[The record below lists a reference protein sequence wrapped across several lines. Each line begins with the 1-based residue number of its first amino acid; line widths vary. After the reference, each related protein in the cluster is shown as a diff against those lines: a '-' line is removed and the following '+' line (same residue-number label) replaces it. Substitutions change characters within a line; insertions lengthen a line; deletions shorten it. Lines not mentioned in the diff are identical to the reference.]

1 MAFHNITVF
10 YCTDLWSN
18 KCSLHGEHRIYIY
31 IYIYIWYRMI
41 WLLSD
46 LSLHI
51 ITIQISISPHSWR
64 WKITVKCDT
73 CVRRLPSLQSR
84 SYHSFSE
91 EQHQSRHFDPTALE
105 QLVELLPHGCWT
117 SARRTEGICFAPLCP
132 FSPLLCLNLL
142 CFLYTSLWLE
152 TAAKHLWQH
161 FKNEC
166 ISDVSKL
173 GAPSLSPV
181 LPPFVWVCV
190 MWVRV
195 CACMSFF

>member
-1 MAFHNITVF
+1 MLT
-10 YCTDLWSN
+10 C
-18 KCSLHGEHRIYIY
+18 
-31 IYIYIWYRMI
+31 
-41 WLLSD
+41 
-46 LSLHI
+46 
-51 ITIQISISPHSWR
+51 

-84 SYHSFSE
+84 SHHSFSE
-91 EQHQSRHFDPTALE
+91 EQHQSRAFW
-105 QLVELLPHGCWT
+105 PHRLRTTCWT
-117 SARRTEGICFAPLCP
+117 SATWLLDVSEENRENLFCP
-132 FSPLLCLNLL
+132 SFSFSPLLGLNRS

-173 GAPSLSPV
+173 GAPSLSPF

-190 MWVRV
+190 MWVCV
-195 CACMSFF
+195 CVHAWAFF